1 MKKRLSLL
9 LFIGLAFGATAQN
22 DKGFEI
28 SKNLEIFA
36 NVYKNLHTNY
46 VDDVD
51 PGKTMK
57 VAIDA
62 MLASMDPYT
71 NYYAESDMEDVK
83 MQVLGQYGGIG
94 SLIHQEGT
102 NIYVAEPYEG
112 LPADKAGLKIGD
124 RILAVNG
131 ESTKGKN
138 NAEVSAAMRGQAGT
152 KVTLR
157 LEREG
162 KTFDV
167 TITRAEIRL
176 PNVSYSGIVNG
187 NIGYIRLDEFTQNA
201 AKNVREAFKRLK
213 RDNPGLKGVILD
225 LRGNGG
231 GLMGEAVDI
240 VNIWVPQNELVVETK
255 GKVASKNIKSRTRM
269 PAEDVDIPVAVLI
282 NSQSASAS
290 EIVSGS
296 LQDLDRAVII
306 GERSYGKGL
315 VQNILPMPYNSQMKV
330 TVSKYFI
337 PSGRCI
343 QAIDYKH
350 RDENGRA
357 IKVPDSL
364 KTAFSTRHGR
374 TVYDGFGIEPDIE
387 VEHPTSSLLSVA
399 LYNRF
404 HFFNYAL
411 KFHREHDTIPSP
423 KDFVITEEIYQ
434 DFINYLSDKTY
445 DYTTYT
451 ENILSDLRKVAEEED
466 YMDNLKQQIDQLEK
480 TYKEAKKDDLM
491 RHRDEVS
498 QLLKDAILVH
508 YYYRKGC
515 IEGALS
521 DDPDVKKAVEILSS
535 TAEYNRIL
543 NK

>member
-94 SLIHQEGT
+94 SLIHQEGA

-131 ESTKGKN
+131 ESTEGKN

-282 NSQSASAS
+282 NGQSASAS

-434 DFINYLSDKTY
+434 DFIKYLSDKTY

-451 ENILSDLRKVAEEED
+451 ENIISDLRKVAEEED

>member
-131 ESTKGKN
+131 ESTEGKN
-138 NAEVSAAMRGQAGT
+138 NAEVSSAMRGQAGT
-152 KVTLR
+152 KVVLR

-176 PNVSYSGIVNG
+176 PNVSYSGVVNG

-255 GKVASKNIKSRTRM
+255 GKVAAKNIKSRTRM

-282 NSQSASAS
+282 NGQSASAS

-296 LQDLDRAVII
+296 LQDLDRAVVI

-387 VEHPTSSLLSVA
+387 VEHPVSSLLSVA

-434 DFINYLSDKTY
+434 DFVNYLSDKTY

-451 ENILSDLRKVAEEED
+451 ENIISDLRKVAEEED
-466 YMDNLKQQIDQLEK
+466 YMDNLKQQIEQLEK

-491 RHRDEVS
+491 RHRDEIS

-521 DDPDVKKAVEILSS
+521 DDPDVQKAVEILSS

>member
-9 LFIGLAFGATAQN
+9 LFIGMAFGATAQN

-94 SLIHQEGT
+94 SLIHQEGA

-131 ESTKGKN
+131 ESTEGKN

-282 NSQSASAS
+282 NGQSASAS

-466 YMDNLKQQIDQLEK
+466 YMDNLEK
-480 TYKEAKKDDLM
+480 AYIKWNFTKF
-491 RHRDEVS
+491 
-498 QLLKDAILVH
+498 LVD
-508 YYYRKGC
+508 R
-515 IEGALS
+515 EGNIIARFEPTV
-521 DDPDVKKAVEILSS
+521 DMDDVKKAVEILSS

>member
-71 NYYAESDMEDVK
+71 NYFAESDMEDVK

-94 SLIHQEGT
+94 SLIHQDGGK
-102 NIYVAEPYEG
+102 IYIAEPYEG

-131 ESTKGKN
+131 ESTEGRSN
-138 NAEVSAAMRGQAGT
+138 SDVSAAMRGQAGT
-152 KVTLR
+152 NVTLR
-157 LEREG
+157 LERDG
-162 KTFDV
+162 KEFDV
-167 TITRAEIRL
+167 IITRAEIRL
-176 PNVSYSGIVNG
+176 PNVPYSGMVN
-187 NIGYIRLDEFTQNA
+187 NQIGYIRLDEFTQNA
-201 AKNVREAFKRLK
+201 AKNVREAFKKLK
-213 RDNPGLKGVILD
+213 HDNPNLKGIILD

-255 GKVASKNIKSRTRM
+255 GKVSAKNIKSRTRM
-269 PAEDVDIPVAVLI
+269 PAEDLDIPVAVLI
-282 NSQSASAS
+282 NGQSASAS

-357 IKVPDSL
+357 VKVPDSL

-387 VEHPTSSLLSVA
+387 VETPTSSLLSVA

-404 HFFNYAL
+404 HFFNYAM

-423 KDFVITEEIYQ
+423 KDFTITDEIYQ
-434 DFINYLSDKTY
+434 DFVNYLSDKTY

-451 ENILSDLRKVAEEED
+451 ENIIADLRKVAEEEE
-466 YMDNLKQQIDQLEK
+466 YMDNLKQQIEQLEK

-491 RHRDEVS
+491 RHRDEIS
-498 QLLKDAILVH
+498 QLLKDAILLH

-515 IEGALS
+515 IEGALAQ
-521 DDPDVKKAVEILSS
+521 DPEVLKAIEILSS
-535 TAEYNRIL
+535 PAEYNRIL
-543 NK
+543 NR

>member
-131 ESTKGKN
+131 ESTEGKN

-282 NSQSASAS
+282 NGQSASAS

-315 VQNILPMPYNSQMKV
+315 VQNILPMPFNSQMKV

-451 ENILSDLRKVAEEED
+451 ENIISDLRKVAEEEE

>member
-131 ESTKGKN
+131 ESTEGKN

-201 AKNVREAFKRLK
+201 AKKTASEEQPKRKLVAAESARPTEPDTTATLSERSMSSDSGSTSSRLSADISNNVSLSIRTLSLGDTPCFYSEPRTAEL
-213 RDNPGLKGVILD
+213 P
-225 LRGNGG
+225 RGNG
-231 GLMGEAVDI
+231 
-240 VNIWVPQNELVVETK
+240 
-255 GKVASKNIKSRTRM
+255 
-269 PAEDVDIPVAVLI
+269 I
-282 NSQSASAS
+282 NT
-290 EIVSGS
+290 
-296 LQDLDRAVII
+296 
-306 GERSYGKGL
+306 
-315 VQNILPMPYNSQMKV
+315 LPMFDVSQYECAGQHGKWSDTSIYV
-330 TVSKYFI
+330 TQFWVYEFDQSI
-337 PSGRCI
+337 APEIRGCASSPEPSLLMSYCLS
-343 QAIDYKH
+343 
-350 RDENGRA
+350 
-357 IKVPDSL
+357 P
-364 KTAFSTRHGR
+364 ST
-374 TVYDGFGIEPDIE
+374 F
-387 VEHPTSSLLSVA
+387 TSSS
-399 LYNRF
+399 
-404 HFFNYAL
+404 
-411 KFHREHDTIPSP
+411 
-423 KDFVITEEIYQ
+423 
-434 DFINYLSDKTY
+434 
-445 DYTTYT
+445 
-451 ENILSDLRKVAEEED
+451 
-466 YMDNLKQQIDQLEK
+466 
-480 TYKEAKKDDLM
+480 
-491 RHRDEVS
+491 
-498 QLLKDAILVH
+498 
-508 YYYRKGC
+508 C
-515 IEGALS
+515 
-521 DDPDVKKAVEILSS
+521 
-535 TAEYNRIL
+535 
-543 NK
+543 

>member
-131 ESTKGKN
+131 ESTEGKN

-282 NSQSASAS
+282 NGQSASAS

-315 VQNILPMPYNSQMKV
+315 VQNILHMPYNSQMKV

>member
-1 MKKRLSLL
+1 MKTRIFFTLL
-9 LFIGLAFGATAQN
+9 VVLGMTAWGQN

-71 NYYAESDMEDVK
+71 NYFAESDMEDVK

-94 SLIHQEGT
+94 SLIHQEGDK
-102 NIYVAEPYEG
+102 IYIAEPYEG

-131 ESTKGKN
+131 ESTEGKN
-138 NAEVSAAMRGQAGT
+138 NADVSSAMRGQAGT
-152 KVTLR
+152 NVTLR

-162 KTFDV
+162 KEFDV

-176 PNVSYSGIVNG
+176 PNVSYSGMVDG
-187 NIGYIRLDEFTQNA
+187 NVGYIRLDEFTQDA

-213 RDNPGLKGVILD
+213 RDHPDMKGIILD

-240 VNIWVPQNELVVETK
+240 VNIWVKQNELVVETK
-255 GKVASKNIKSRTRM
+255 GKIASKNLKSRTRM
-269 PAEDVDIPVAVLI
+269 TPEDLNIPVAVLI
-282 NSQSASAS
+282 NGQSASAS

-350 RDENGRA
+350 RDANGRA
-357 IKVPDSL
+357 TKVPDSL
-364 KTAFSTRHGR
+364 KTAFKTRNGR
-374 TVYDGFGIEPDIE
+374 TVYDGFGIEPDVE
-387 VEHPTSSLLSVA
+387 VEHETTSLLSMA

-404 HFFNYAL
+404 HFFNYAI
-411 KFHREHDTIPSP
+411 KFHREHETIPSP
-423 KDFVITEEIYQ
+423 HDFVITDEIYQ
-434 DFINYLSDKTY
+434 DFIDYLSDKTY

-451 ENILSDLRKVAEEED
+451 ENIINDLRKVAEEEN

-480 TYKEAKKDDLM
+480 TYKEAKKEDLM
-491 RHRDEVS
+491 RNRSEVS
-498 QLLKDAILVH
+498 ELLQDAILVH

-515 IEGALS
+515 IESSLRS
-521 DDPDVKKAVEILSS
+521 DPDVKKAVEILSNS
-535 TAEYNRIL
+535 EEYRRL
-543 NK
+543 LSR

>member
-1 MKKRLSLL
+1 MKRVLTLL
-9 LFIGLAFGATAQN
+9 LWLGLAINAAAQT

-36 NVYKNLHTNY
+36 NVYKNLHMNY

-71 NYYAESDMEDVK
+71 NYFAESDMEDVK

-94 SLIHQEGT
+94 SLIHQEGGK
-102 NIYVAEPYEG
+102 IFVAEPYEG

-124 RILAVNG
+124 RIVAVNG
-131 ESTKGKN
+131 ESTEGKT
-138 NAEVSAAMRGQAGT
+138 NADVSSAMRGQAGT
-152 KVTLR
+152 QVTLR

-162 KTFDV
+162 KEFDV

-176 PNVSYSGIVNG
+176 PNVPYSGMVEG

-201 AKNVREAFKRLK
+201 AKNVREAFKKLK
-213 RDNPGLKGVILD
+213 RDNPGMKGIILD

-269 PAEDVDIPVAVLI
+269 PAEDLDIPVAVLI
-282 NSQSASAS
+282 NGQSASAS

-296 LQDLDRAVII
+296 LQDLDRAVVI

-387 VEHPTSSLLSVA
+387 VEHPSSSLLSVA

-404 HFFNYAL
+404 HFFNYAI
-411 KFHREHDTIPSP
+411 KFHREHDTIPAP
-423 KDFVITEEIYQ
+423 KDFVITDEIYQ

-445 DYTTYT
+445 EYTTYT
-451 ENILSDLRKVAEEED
+451 ENIISDLRKVAEEEE
-466 YMDNLKQQIDQLEK
+466 YMDNLKQQIEQLEK
-480 TYKEAKKDDLM
+480 TYKEAKKDDLI
-491 RHRDEVS
+491 RHRDEIS
-498 QLLKDAILVH
+498 QLLQDAILVH
-508 YYYRKGC
+508 YYYRKGS

-521 DDPDVKKAVEILSS
+521 QDPDVKKAVEILSS
-535 TAEYNRIL
+535 PTEYNKIL
-543 NK
+543 NR